1 MSVDFPLAERLLA
14 AYPTQ
19 KVSTRRGIISYR
31 EAGAGPA
38 LCLLHG
44 ISSQSGSWVHQLDA
58 LAPRFHVVAWD
69 APGYGDSDRL
79 PANAPATSDYAESL
93 AGLLDALGIERTLLV
108 GSSFGA
114 LIAGAF
120 AATRPDRVMGLVL
133 LSPAGG
139 HGLSDA
145 SEREAKLAGRLQR
158 LARLGPQGLAQDLPA
173 GMLSHRASTEAR
185 ALAAWSTARIRPDG
199 YSQAARTLALGRLI
213 EDAQSYPGPVL
224 VVAGTEDKITP
235 PAGSERI
242 ARAFQ
247 RGSFRLIENAGH
259 LCLLDAPAVI
269 NSAIAD
275 MAQRCLEGASP

>member
-1 MSVDFPLAERLLA
+1 MSVDFALAERLLA

-19 KVSTRRGIISYR
+19 KVSTRRGIVSYR

-58 LAPRFHVVAWD
+58 LAPRFRAVAWD

-79 PANAPATSDYAESL
+79 SENAPATSEYADSL

-120 AATRPDRVMGLVL
+120 AAARPDRAVGLVL

-139 HGLSDA
+139 YGTADP

-158 LARLGPQGLAQDLPA
+158 LARLGPQGLAQELPA
-173 GMLSHRASTEAR
+173 GMLSRRASAEAR

-235 PAGSERI
+235 AAGSEQI

-269 NSAIAD
+269 SSAIAD
-275 MAQRCLEGASP
+275 MAQCCLEGASP